1 MARKAR
7 GLSQEDLALQAGIDR
22 SFMGQVE
29 RGQRNVSVATL
40 CRLATV
46 VGRDLGSLCAD
57 LPDTPAIL
65 AESASEYRVG
75 GSSQQKRRPNP
86 EDA

>member
-7 GLSQEDLALQAGIDR
+7 GLSQEDLALRAGIDR

-40 CRLATV
+40 CRLAAV
-46 VGRDLGSLCAD
+46 IGRDLGSLCAD

-65 AESASEYRVG
+65 AESAPEYRTAEPG
-75 GSSQQKRRPNP
+75 DRKRRPNP
-86 EDA
+86 ESS